1 MKVGAGLTALKW
13 MGGVLGFYVLFVMVF
28 EIGYLGYTQ
37 PSFEE
42 SGIPMLV
49 LTTQTNSGNTKD
61 TMLARVDLDGKI
73 YVSAHHWS
81 RGWHSNA
88 IENPR
93 VAVTIDGKRTEHLAV
108 PVTGEEFERVAKAMP
123 LRLPVR
129 FLMGFPLLPREIL
142 RLDNI

>member
-1 MKVGAGLTALKW
+1 MKALKW
-13 MGGVLGFYVLFVMVF
+13 IAGFLGFYVLFVMVF

-37 PSFEE
+37 PSFED
-42 SGIPMLV
+42 SGITMLV
-49 LTTQTNSGNTKD
+49 LTTQTASGDTKD
-61 TMLARVDLDGKI
+61 TMLARVELGGKI

-88 IENPR
+88 LENPR
-93 VAVTIDGKRTEHLAV
+93 VAVTIDGERTEHLAV
-108 PVTGEEFERVAKAMP
+108 PVAGEEFESVVQAMP

-142 RLDNI
+142 RLDGI

>member
-1 MKVGAGLTALKW
+1 MKALKW

-88 IENPR
+88 I
-93 VAVTIDGKRTEHLAV
+93 AVSYTHL
-108 PVTGEEFERVAKAMP
+108 T
-123 LRLPVR
+123 LPTSRSV
-129 FLMGFPLLPREIL
+129 
-142 RLDNI
+142 

>member
-1 MKVGAGLTALKW
+1 MRALKW

-93 VAVTIDGKRTEHLAV
+93 VAVTIDLSLIH
-108 PVTGEEFERVAKAMP
+108 
-123 LRLPVR
+123 
-129 FLMGFPLLPREIL
+129 I
-142 RLDNI
+142 

>member
-1 MKVGAGLTALKW
+1 MKALKW
-13 MGGVLGFYVLFVMVF
+13 MCGVLGFYVLFVMVF
-28 EIGYLGYTQ
+28 EIGYLGFTQ

-42 SGIPMLV
+42 FGIPMLV
-49 LTTQTNSGNTKD
+49 LTTQTTSGDTKD

-88 IENPR
+88 LENPR
-93 VAVTIDGKRTEHLAV
+93 VAVTIDGEKTEHLAV
-108 PVTGEEFERVAKAMP
+108 PVAGEEFESVVQAMP

-142 RLDNI
+142 RLDGI

>member
-1 MKVGAGLTALKW
+1 MKALKW
-13 MGGVLGFYVLFVMVF
+13 MGGILGFYVLFVMVF

-37 PSFEE
+37 PSFED

-49 LTTQTNSGNTKD
+49 LTTQTTSGDTKD
-61 TMLARVDLDGKI
+61 TMLARVDLGGKI

-88 IENPR
+88 LVNPR
-93 VAVTIDGKRTEHLAV
+93 VAVTIDGERSEHLAV
-108 PVTGEEFERVAKAMP
+108 PVAGEEFERVAQAMP

>member
-1 MKVGAGLTALKW
+1 MKALKW
-13 MGGVLGFYVLFVMVF
+13 MCGVLGFYVLFVMGF
-28 EIGYLGYTQ
+28 EIGYLGFTQ

-42 SGIPMLV
+42 FGIPMLV
-49 LTTQTNSGNTKD
+49 LTTQTTSGDTKD

-88 IENPR
+88 LENPR
-93 VAVTIDGKRTEHLAV
+93 VAVTIDGEKTEHLAV
-108 PVTGEEFERVAKAMP
+108 PVAGEEFESVVQAMP

-142 RLDNI
+142 RLDGI

>member
-1 MKVGAGLTALKW
+1 MKALKW

-28 EIGYLGYTQ
+28 EIGYLGYMQ

-49 LTTQTNSGNTKD
+49 LTTRTDTGDTKD
-61 TMLARVDLDGKI
+61 TMLARVDLEGKI

-88 IENPR
+88 LENPR

-108 PVTGEEFERVAKAMP
+108 PVTGEEFERVAQAMP

>member
-1 MKVGAGLTALKW
+1 MKALKW
-13 MGGVLGFYVLFVMVF
+13 MGAVLGFYVLFVTVF
-28 EIGYLGYTQ
+28 EIGYLGFTQ

-49 LTTQTNSGNTKD
+49 LTTQTNSGDTKD

-81 RGWHSNA
+81 RAWHSNA
-88 IENPR
+88 LENPR
-93 VAVTIDGKRTEHLAV
+93 VAVTIDGERTEYLAV
-108 PVTGEEFERVAKAMP
+108 PVAGEEFESVVQAMP

-142 RLDNI
+142 RLDGI